1 MTRLQRLN
9 TLKDHPM
16 LGKDFKRLSMAQLI
30 EIEIFITDREHLND
44 DDFMHDANRFK
55 MDDADRN
62 MKVYA
67 IQWALIT
74 ATVDTVSNLKRRGE
88 K

>member
-1 MTRLQRLN
+1 MTRLKRLN
-9 TLKDHPM
+9 ALKDHAM
-16 LGKDFKRLSMAQLI
+16 LGKDFKRLTAGQLA
-30 EIEIFITDREHLND
+30 EIVVFIANREHLSD

-74 ATVDTVSNLKRRGE
+74 ATVDTVSNLKKRGS